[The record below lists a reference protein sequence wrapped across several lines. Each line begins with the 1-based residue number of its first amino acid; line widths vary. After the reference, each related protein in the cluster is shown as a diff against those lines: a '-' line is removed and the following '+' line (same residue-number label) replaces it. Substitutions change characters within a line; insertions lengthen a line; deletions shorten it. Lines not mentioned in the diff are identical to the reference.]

1 MNRFPLSGYI
11 GKTHDHL
18 EAIIRFLKKESADVI
33 GLIEVD
39 AGSYRSGRKNQAEQI
54 AESLGHY
61 HTYQS
66 KYPAQNKILQGLPV
80 LNKQG
85 NAFISKDTIQQEKFH
100 YVTRGMKRLVIE
112 LELEN
117 IVILLVHLALSYKA
131 RHEQLMEIKRL
142 VKSVNKPCLVA
153 GDFNAF
159 KGNDELELFREA
171 AGLYNAGPAN
181 SLTYPSWKP
190 KLGLDFVLHT
200 PDIVINEFRIPQVDY
215 SDHLPLVVDF
225 EIVSTS
231 ANTQATIATP

>member
-11 GKTHDHL
+11 GKTQNHL
-18 EAIIRFLKKESADVI
+18 ESIIRFLKEESADVI

-39 AGSYRSGRKNQAEQI
+39 SGSYRSGRKNQAEEI

-61 HTYQS
+61 HTYKS
-66 KYPAQNKILQGLPV
+66 KYPEQSRLLQGMPV
-80 LNKQG
+80 INKQG
-85 NAFISKDTIQQEKFH
+85 NAFISKDTIKQEKFH

-117 IVILLVHLALSYKA
+117 VVILLVHLALSYKA
-131 RHEQLMEIKRL
+131 RHEQLTEIKRL
-142 VKSVNKPCLVA
+142 VRSVNKPCLVA

-171 AGLYNAGPAN
+171 AGLHNAGPAN
-181 SLTYPSWKP
+181 SLTFPSWKP
-190 KLGLDFVLHT
+190 RLSLDFILHT
-200 PDIVINEFRIPQVDY
+200 PDIMINDFRIPQVGY

-225 EIVSTS
+225 ELENSLARSKMEPTE
-231 ANTQATIATP
+231 A